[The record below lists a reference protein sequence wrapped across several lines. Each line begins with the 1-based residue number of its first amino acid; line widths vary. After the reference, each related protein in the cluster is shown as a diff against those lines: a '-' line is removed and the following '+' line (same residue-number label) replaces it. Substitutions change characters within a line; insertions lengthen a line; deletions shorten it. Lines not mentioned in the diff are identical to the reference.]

1 MSQSAGDGA
10 EGGADGGLLLLL
22 LLLLL
27 LYLFMTACMSS
38 IEIQSLTTSQ
48 HCSKRYYKKR

>member
-10 EGGADGGLLLLL
+10 EGGVDGGLLLL

-38 IEIQSLTTSQ
+38 ITIQSLTTSQ